1 MTPIAARI
9 ALARG
14 WRRAALAFFAG
25 VAMALAQPPVSFPV
39 VLFLAVPLLFQLVRG
54 AGRAGA
60 GFGIGWAAGAGYFAT
75 GLFWIIEPFMID
87 PERHG
92 WMAPF
97 ALVGM
102 AGGLALFWGT
112 AFGLATLSRRQ
123 GPALAVILAAL
134 WTLAE
139 YARSHVLTGFPWALV
154 GYSWIDTPVM
164 QIVSVIGPHG
174 LGFLTVLAALVVGA
188 RPLAG
193 SALALAVVAGLWGF
207 GIVRLE
213 RPLPERAEPLNVRL
227 VQPNAAQELKWRP
240 DMQQVFFDRLLAST
254 RAVSDPLPDV
264 TIWPEAAVPFVL
276 GYADDLQAEAAAA
289 ADPGTALI
297 LGIRRLDATPEREE
311 WYNSLAVLRAD
322 GSAEVV
328 YDKHLLVPFGEYI
341 PGADVIARLG
351 LPALTTLTRGGF
363 SAGRGPHL
371 VSARGLPPFLPLIC
385 YEAIFPHLMTA
396 PEGRAEWIVH
406 VTNDGWFGE
415 ASGPWQHLAQARSR
429 SIEQGLPMAR
439 AANTGISAMI
449 GPRGEVTARLG
460 LGEQGHINAL
470 LPATLPATIYSQYG
484 DVPALAAILVIF
496 ALTYVKLYSGVFGRP
511 GS

>member
-1 MTPIAARI
+1 MTSVPARI
-9 ALARG
+9 AAARG
-14 WRRAALAFFAG
+14 WRRVALAFFAG
-25 VAMALAQPPVSFPV
+25 ATMALAQPPLSFPV
-39 VLFLAVPLLFQLVRG
+39 ALFIAVPLLFLLVRG
-54 AGRAGA
+54 TEGARA
-60 GFGIGWAAGAGYFAT
+60 GFGIGWVAGAGYFAS
-75 GLFWIIEPFMID
+75 GLFWIVEPFMVD

-112 AFGLATLSRRQ
+112 AFGLAALSRRK
-123 GPALAVILAAL
+123 GVASAVILAAL
-134 WTLAE
+134 WTLAD

-164 QIVSVIGPHG
+164 QIVSVLGPHG
-174 LGFLTVLAALVVGA
+174 LGFLTVLAALSIGA
-188 RPLAG
+188 RPLVG
-193 SALALAVVAGLWGF
+193 SVFALAVVAGLWGY
-207 GIVRLE
+207 GTARLE
-213 RPLPERAEPLNVRL
+213 RPLPERVEPLIVRL
-227 VQPNAAQELKWRP
+227 VQPNAAQELKWRS

-254 RAVSDPLPDV
+254 RAVSDPVPDV

-276 GYADDLQAEAAAA
+276 GYADELQAEAAAA

-297 LGIRRLDATPEREE
+297 LGIRRIDATPEREE
-311 WYNSLAVLRAD
+311 WFNSLAVLRAD
-322 GSAEVV
+322 GRAEAV

-341 PGADVIARLG
+341 PGAGVIARLG

-363 SAGRGPHL
+363 TAGRGPHL

-385 YEAIFPHLMTA
+385 YEAIFPNLMTA

-415 ASGPWQHLAQARSR
+415 ASGPWQHFAQARAR

-449 GPRGEVTARLG
+449 DPRGEVTARLG
-460 LGEQGHINAL
+460 LGEEGFVDAL
-470 LPATLPATIYSQYG
+470 LPAALPATIYSQYG
-484 DVPALAAILVIF
+484 DVPALAAILVIL